1 MKSFIAVLCLVLS
14 TNGAPQQKP
23 KEIALA
29 KVTNQGASIDTA
41 FGTFPLSSPN
51 GMTLEQRDQYLP
63 VMKALLNVMEQKKP
77 APEDI
82 NTLLM
87 LTRDLLKKIPEGQSL
102 PSLGF
107 GAGFGGFGLEGVKD
121 MGLPETGDVII
132 DINNQPH
139 IITRWGAFP
148 LSDVSLMT
156 DE

>member
-1 MKSFIAVLCLVLS
+1 MDEKKS
-14 TNGAPQQKP
+14 
-23 KEIALA
+23 
-29 KVTNQGASIDTA
+29 SISVK
-41 FGTFPLSSPN
+41 FCFLGTFPLSSPN

-107 GAGFGGFGLEGVKD
+107 GAAFGGFGLEGIKD
-121 MGLPETGDVII
+121 II
-132 DINNQPH
+132 ENN
-139 IITRWGAFP
+139 W
-148 LSDVSLMT
+148 VNN
-156 DE
+156 